1 MVFSSFLYHA
11 GSNRPLLLLLDGH
24 SSHYNLEAVEI
35 TRKNDVIIFTLV
47 PHTTHEM
54 QPLDTTVF
62 GPLKNSWQEACHN
75 FIQRHSGR
83 VITKYQFNEI
93 FSTAWLKSMTP
104 ANIIS
109 GFKACGAYPFNPKAV
124 LDHDPC
130 EPKLPDPSAPQT
142 SDAAQCYS
150 SQASSL
156 TQCGSSTSAS
166 SSHGAMDTFTPEASS
181 LTQSGSS
188 TSASS
193 SHGATDTFT
202 PEEEARFVIRY
213 NEGYDLPDPRY
224 LSWLQLNHPEDN
236 RQDLMEHF
244 EDLTH
249 LDPIDISTAF
259 DSCLFH
265 CSDPASPSTES
276 ICSLSA
282 NPETSIT
289 DVTPGLTP
297 SRYSRDSDITSP
309 RSILPSISTHP
320 ISSIAAIIPG
330 STTSVVSCV
339 ISPSTFSVPV
349 HPISTETNTT
359 PSSTSSHFSHSSDAI
374 SLIPVSNNSPSPL
387 HAPSST
393 SSVSCTVTSSSVSSA
408 SVTDAISKYL
418 VQYVSPPPA
427 KKVLYLLG

>member
-1 MVFSSFLYHA
+1 
-11 GSNRPLLLLLDGH
+11 
-24 SSHYNLEAVEI
+24 
-35 TRKNDVIIFTLV
+35 
-47 PHTTHEM
+47 M

-62 GPLKNSWQEACHN
+62 GPLKNCWQEACHN
-75 FIQRHSGR
+75 FIQAHPGR

-109 GFKACGAYPFNPKAV
+109 GFKTCGVYPFNPKAV

-130 EPKLPDPSAPQT
+130 EPKISDPSAPQT

-156 TQCGSSTSAS
+156 TQCGSSTSDS
-166 SSHGAMDTFTPEASS
+166 SSHGAM
-181 LTQSGSS
+181 
-188 TSASS
+188 
-193 SHGATDTFT
+193 DTFT

-236 RQDLMEHF
+236 CQDLMEHF
-244 EDLTH
+244 EDLTP
-249 LDPIDISTAF
+249 LDPINFSTAF

-265 CSDPASPSTES
+265 CSDSASPSTES

-297 SRYSRDSDITSP
+297 SRYYRNSDITSL

-330 STTSVVSCV
+330 LTTSVVSCSSDV
-339 ISPSTFSVPV
+339 TSPSTFSVPV
-349 HPISTETNTT
+349 HPISTEINTT
-359 PSSTSSHFSHSSDAI
+359 PSTTSSHFSHSSDAI
-374 SLIPVSNNSPSPL
+374 
-387 HAPSST
+387 
-393 SSVSCTVTSSSVSSA
+393 
-408 SVTDAISKYL
+408 
-418 VQYVSPPPA
+418 
-427 KKVLYLLG
+427 